1 MDVVTLG
8 AALSIMKKM
17 PDTAASSAAA
27 AEDAADR
34 AEEAARTLT
43 IDDTLSESGQAAD
56 AKAVGDALAKKL
68 DITTVP
74 NIADNANQLLS
85 EKYVVDTEPY
95 HFRPS
100 GGNGADR
107 EFDAIVGG
115 SVVWNQLVSESAAS
129 VTVTSGHKYISK
141 IDGTYTVAVSDGTA
155 VTVAGGTDEIFDLTA
170 MLGSEIA
177 DYIYSL
183 EQATAGAGVAWFRK
197 YFPNN
202 YYDYNP
208 GELLSVS
215 DLQSH
220 DTVGFNLFDEEWEVG
235 DISATT
241 GQNTE
246 SSTVIRAKNYIPV
259 IPGATYFA
267 YIGGQTDFS
276 LRTRFYDANK
286 NYLGITQKNG
296 NAVTYNNAFTVPDNA
311 CYMRFSPQASY
322 GTTYNHDVC
331 LNLSWDGERDG
342 EYEPYVKRSYPL
354 DPSLTLRGI
363 PKLTADGD
371 LTYDGDIYKP
381 DGTVERR
388 YGIVDLGTLTWSYI
402 TESEFAN
409 GGFFQSNAITS
420 MLTATLNIESSK
432 YPSAGVL
439 SKSGIISKFGSSADK
454 IIYTAN
460 SSARVFVLDSAYTD
474 AESFKSA
481 MSGVMLV
488 YELAEPTTEE
498 ADPYTSLQILDPYGT
513 EEYVTTSLVPVGH
526 ETKYPENLR
535 AKIEGLPWNFAS
547 LIAPMEAEFKAT
559 RNYTSGS
566 LFIVN
571 NTLYKAT
578 ANIANGGTITPNT
591 NCTATTLAEII
602 AAL

>member
-43 IDDTLSESGQAAD
+43 IDDTLTKPGQPAD
-56 AKAVGDALAKKL
+56 SKAVGDVLAEKL
-68 DITTVP
+68 DIADLPNTVS
-74 NIADNANQLLS
+74 NANQLLS
-85 EKYVVDTEPY
+85 EKYVIDTEPY
-95 HFRPS
+95 HLRPS

-107 EFDAIVGG
+107 EFDTIVGG
-115 SVVWNQLVSESAAS
+115 SVAWNQLVGESDSS
-129 VTVTSGHKYISK
+129 VTVISGHKYISK
-141 IDGTYTVAVSDGTA
+141 ISGSYSVAVSDGTA
-155 VTVAGGTDEIFDLTA
+155 VAVTGGTDEVFDITQ
-170 MLGSEIA
+170 MFGSTIA

-183 EQATAGAGVAWFRK
+183 EQTTAGAGVAWFRK
-197 YFPNN
+197 YFPND

-208 GELLSVS
+208 GELMHVS
-215 DLQSH
+215 DLHSH
-220 DTVGFNLFDEEWEVG
+220 DTVGFNLFDKTVQLTNNYYLDDVG
-235 DISATT
+235 
-241 GQNTE
+241 
-246 SSTVIRAKNYIPV
+246 STVANVSWNITDYIPIV
-259 IPGATYFA
+259 
-267 YIGGQTDFS
+267 GGQTYYLNFTLGTS
-276 LRTRFYDANK
+276 PAFCWYDPNK
-286 NYLGITQKNG
+286 AFISGITGGKAGASKLITAPQ
-296 NAVTYNNAFTVPDNA
+296 NAYFLRASIKATDIDTA
-311 CYMRFSPQASY
+311 CI
-322 GTTYNHDVC
+322 
-331 LNLSWDGERDG
+331 NLSWSGTRDG

-388 YGIVDLGTLTWSYI
+388 YGIVDLGTLNWAYESTFARFYVIPSLGQKKPANNDTVANIICNKYI
-402 TESEFAN
+402 TDTD
-409 GGFFQSNAITS
+409 NA
-420 MLTATLNIESSK
+420 TASSSK
-432 YPSAGVL
+432 NMVVGMS
-439 SKSGIISKFGSSADK
+439 
-454 IIYTAN
+454 
-460 SSARVFVLDSAYTD
+460 RVGRIDIKDSYYTD
-474 AESFKSA
+474 AVTFKAA
-481 MSGVMLV
+481 MSGVYLV
-488 YELAEPTTEE
+488 YELATPTAEQ
-498 ADPYTSLQILDPYGT
+498 ADPFQSLQILDPYGT
-513 EEYVTTSLVPVGH
+513 EEYITTSLVPVGH

-535 AKIEGLPWNFAS
+535 VKIEGLPWNFAS
-547 LIAPMEAEFKAT
+547 LIAPVEAEFKAT
-559 RNYTSGS
+559 QNYTSGS